1 MLRKSKARSIAI
13 KGEQTDCGKWTGMGD
28 GTSLTYAFVLLVIA
42 LEMADVETPS
52 CRATSAKGIP

>member
-1 MLRKSKARSIAI
+1 MENFALSQRMDFAYMRLFR
-13 KGEQTDCGKWTGMGD
+13 GKLGTKW
-28 GTSLTYAFVLLVIA
+28 TSLTYSFVLLVIA